1 MLVDN
6 RLTFIVNYCKVL
18 AMIKSSQQKMT
29 LNKENTKILLRFAT
43 RSLKS
48 CSEMLEFY
56 KKTTQYWAEEV
67 TKLENSLAGIK
78 TDEELDNQENY
89 DTAEYMDPFYGEN
102 N

>member
-1 MLVDN
+1 M
-6 RLTFIVNYCKVL
+6 
-18 AMIKSSQQKMT
+18 A
-29 LNKENTKILLRFAT
+29 LNKENTKILLGFAT